1 MNNNKIQVEIDIT
14 DILGLNEP
22 KKNTLEYDLNYV
34 MENGVDKY
42 VNELNKHEEEKRWFL
57 SLFKECY
64 DELCLFMERD
74 PKRRVP
80 ISCFTCIKGMDLSK
94 QYGKPKK

>member
-14 DILGLNEP
+14 DISGLNEP

-57 SLFKECY
+57 SLFRECY
-64 DELCLFMERD
+64 DDIVKIVEFDTQKRIPVNCYTCL
-74 PKRRVP
+74 
-80 ISCFTCIKGMDLSK
+80 KGMDLSK